1 MKTIQVAILTI
12 AALTLSGCA
21 TGYYQRGYGSY
32 GSGYSSASH
41 YQSYGRGYSS
51 PSTSITYGRY
61 YVQPSYRSEH
71 HHDDRH
77 DWHQPSPHFDRR
89 VGGWQGRDFGR
100 RDFDREQHAEQRPHQ
115 QQSMPE
121 RQERGF
127 GRRDGDGDRQPR
139 GGWGGRFG
147 RRGD

>member
-12 AALTLSGCA
+12 AVLTLSGCA
-21 TGYYQRGYGSY
+21 TGYYQRGYVGY
-32 GSGYSSASH
+32 GGGYSSPS
-41 YQSYGRGYSS
+41 YSQNYGRGYAS

-61 YVQPSYRSEH
+61 YVQPNYRSEH
-71 HHDDRH
+71 HHDDHH
-77 DWHQPSPHFDRR
+77 DWHQPAPHFDHR

-100 RDFDREQHAEQRPHQ
+100 RDFGRERHAEQMPHHE
-115 QQSMPE
+115 QSMQD

-127 GRRDGDGDRQPR
+127 GHRDNDGDRQQH